1 MINSGGAY
9 TGDDSLIMTVKVNPV
24 RLRKIGKAV
33 MASTLKADE
42 TLDEQELL
50 YERNIYAK
58 ARLNEGQLRI
68 FDYVEQ
74 NPDHMIIIQA
84 GPGKSR

>member
-1 MINSGGAY
+1 
-9 TGDDSLIMTVKVNPV
+9 MTAKVRPV
-24 RLRKIGKAV
+24 RLRKIGNASVK
-33 MASTLKADE
+33 STLKDDE

-58 ARLNEGQLRI
+58 SRLNEGQLRI

-74 NPDHMIIIQA
+74 NPNRMIIIQA
-84 GPGKSR
+84 GPGE